1 MSSCLFEDI
10 ESMHGPPSGNVRASW
25 PMGDDG
31 LAGGSGKSHHHAVN
45 GAEFRPV
52 SSESRRSVDDA
63 NDPHPTLCPCATR
76 MLHATLGGCMSRCA
90 PQ

>member
-1 MSSCLFEDI
+1 MMSSYLFEDI

-45 GAEFRPV
+45 GADFRLV
-52 SSESRRSVDDA
+52 SSESRRFVDDV
-63 NDPHPTLCPCATR
+63 NDPEPT
-76 MLHATLGGCMSRCA
+76 
-90 PQ
+90 